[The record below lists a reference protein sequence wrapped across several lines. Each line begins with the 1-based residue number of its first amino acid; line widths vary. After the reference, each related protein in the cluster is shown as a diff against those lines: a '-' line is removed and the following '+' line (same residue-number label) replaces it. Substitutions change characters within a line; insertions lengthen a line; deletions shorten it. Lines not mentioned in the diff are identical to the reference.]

1 MVASSTAAAAAPR
14 SRIRESFGD
23 RVFLIIVTTAL
34 SIVLFLV
41 LYPLIYVVSSSF
53 SSGHA
58 VSTGKVWLL
67 PVDPTLDGYR
77 TVFAYPQ
84 IMTGFQNSAIY
95 TFFGTL
101 VNVTLTILLGYP
113 LSRRDFYGRNV
124 IMMALVVT
132 LMFYGGLIPTYLTVR
147 SVGILNTRLAMIFP
161 QAMAVWYV
169 IIARTFFQS
178 TISDELVE
186 ASEIDGCSD
195 FRFLGAVVLPLS
207 KPIIAVLILM
217 YAVGHWNAYFDALIY
232 LHDTDLFPL
241 QIILRNVLILNDS
254 ARATIRA
261 SEEIARQG
269 LADILK
275 FALIVVASIPVM
287 VLYPFAQKHFVKGVM
302 IGSLKG

>member
-1 MVASSTAAAAAPR
+1 MVANSAAAR
-14 SRIRESFGD
+14 SSIRESFGD
-23 RVFLIIVTTAL
+23 RVFLAGVTTAL

-84 IMTGFQNSAIY
+84 IMVGFQNSAIY
-95 TFFGTL
+95 TLFGTL
-101 VNVTLTILLGYP
+101 VNVTMTILLGYP

-147 SVGILNTRLAMIFP
+147 SVGILNTRLAMILP
-161 QAMAVWYV
+161 QAVAVWFV

-186 ASEIDGCSD
+186 AAEIDGCSD
-195 FRFLGAVVLPLS
+195 FRFLWAVVLPLS

-232 LHDTDLFPL
+232 LHNTDLFPL

-275 FALIVVASIPVM
+275 FALIVVASVPVM

-302 IGSLKG
+302 IGSIKG